1 MRTFDIIVIGA
12 GPAGIAAATL
22 ASEQGAEVAVI
33 DEQQAGGGQIY
44 RGVTSA
50 NPSQLE
56 ILGPDYASGRDL
68 VDRLE
73 SAQLVFFRAA
83 TVWDVSD
90 EGTVTFSS
98 KGSATQVLGKII
110 ILATGALERSVPV
123 PGWTM
128 PGVMT
133 AGAAQILMKSS
144 GLVPGNAVIVGSGPL
159 VYLLAAQMI
168 AAESPPIA
176 IVETPSLQNLL
187 RATKYLRGALQGR
200 HLLIKGMSLLSTIR
214 RAGIRRYR
222 FAKDIRIT
230 GADGI
235 EGVEG
240 VSFQSVRKQVELP
253 CSTVLLHQGV
263 VPNTQVTRAL
273 QLDHSWDGLQHCF
286 RPVLDEWGQTSRDR
300 IYVAGD
306 NARIGGAVAAEHAG
320 QLSAIGALHR
330 LGLIEDSQR
339 DSMSEAPRSALRT
352 ECGARPFLDALYS
365 PPPEVLNPSDETIVC
380 RCEVVTAGDIRRYAR
395 LGCTGPN
402 QTKAFGRS
410 GMGPCQGRYCALT
423 VTEILAAEHGMTH
436 DAVGSYR
443 IRAPLKTVTLG
454 EVASIT
460 NKSPD

>member
-22 ASEQGAEVAVI
+22 ASEQGAQVAVI
-33 DEQQAGGGQIY
+33 DEQQAGGGQVY
-44 RGVTSA
+44 RGVASA
-50 NPSQLE
+50 DPVQLDV
-56 ILGPDYASGRDL
+56 LGADYASGRDL
-68 VDRLE
+68 IRRLDG
-73 SAQLVFFRAA
+73 AQLAFFRGA

-98 KGSATQVLGKII
+98 NDKATQVLGKII
-110 ILATGALERSVPV
+110 ILATGALERPVPV

-128 PGVMT
+128 PGVLT

-144 GLVPGNAVIVGSGPL
+144 GLVPEGAVIAGSGPL
-159 VYLLAAQMI
+159 IYLLAAQMI
-168 AAESPPIA
+168 AAASAPIA
-176 IVETPSLQNLL
+176 IVELQSRQNLL
-187 RATKYLRGALQGR
+187 RASRHLRGALLGR
-200 HLLIKGMSLLSTIR
+200 HLLLKGKSLLSTIR
-214 RAGIRRYR
+214 RAGVRRYR
-222 FAKDIRIT
+222 YAKDLRINGT
-230 GADGI
+230 ETA
-235 EGVEG
+235 ERVF
-240 VSFQSVRKQVELP
+240 FQCGRKQVELS

-273 QLDHSWDGLQHCF
+273 QLDHLWDGEQHCF
-286 RPVLDEWGQTSRDR
+286 RPVLDEWGQTSSDR

-306 NARIGGAVAAEHAG
+306 NARIGGATAAEHAG
-320 QLSAIGALHR
+320 QLSAIAALHQ
-330 LGLIEDSQR
+330 LGFIERHRR
-339 DSMSEAPRSALRT
+339 DAMSAAPRSGLRR
-352 ECGARPFLDALYS
+352 ECAARPFLDALYS
-365 PPPEVLNPSDETIVC
+365 PAPEIRAPSDATIVC
-380 RCEVVTAGDIRRYAR
+380 RCEAVTAGDVRRYAGQ
-395 LGCTGPN
+395 GCTGPN
-402 QTKAFGRS
+402 QTKAFGRV